1 MKTIFKII
9 LFIALV
15 SITSAYTMEDFN
27 FALQNFNQEVEE
39 KFMEEKTEEED
50 RQWKIVVGTSFYTDH
65 LKTDGM
71 FEKNNLKQYG
81 IEYKDWTVSYNGFI
95 NSFEQESHMIMID
108 KKTFLK
114 ETNFYWKAG
123 LGIVKGYKKEGR
135 YINKEKTWEENGQ
148 IHHWFEYTDY
158 NNKFVFYKDY
168 GLMGTVGVG
177 YRALEHFDLEVNLF
191 GEAIIMG
198 VKVRM

>member
-9 LFIALV
+9 LSIALV
-15 SITSAYTMEDFN
+15 SITSAYTMQDFN
-27 FALQNFNQEVEE
+27 FALEEFNQEVEE
-39 KFMEEKTEEED
+39 RFAEEKKTEEERD
-50 RQWKIVVGTSFYTDH
+50 WKIVVGTSFYTDH

-81 IEYKDWTVSYNGFI
+81 IEYKDYTISYSNFI
-95 NSFEQESHMIMID
+95 NSFEQESHMIMLD
-108 KKTFLK
+108 KKTFIK

-123 LGIVKGYKKEGR
+123 AGIVKGYEKEGI
-135 YINKEKTWEENGQ
+135 YITKQTDSYY
-148 IHHWFEYTDY
+148 EYVRFD
-158 NNKFVFYKDY
+158 NKFVFYEDY
-168 GLMGTVGVG
+168 GLIGTVGVG